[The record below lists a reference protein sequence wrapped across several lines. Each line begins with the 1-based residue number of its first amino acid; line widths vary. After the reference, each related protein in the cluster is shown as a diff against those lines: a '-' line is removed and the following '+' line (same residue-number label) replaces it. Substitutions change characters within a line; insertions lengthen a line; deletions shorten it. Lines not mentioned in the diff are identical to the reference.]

1 MQKERLMNHAQEAL
15 RQYNRIM
22 DMLEN
27 DYSSSDIWLSL
38 ARFHYHAELLFKND
52 LENNGKL
59 CMMVQNR
66 EAIAKELP
74 LYFHDTFDYF
84 RDNEDLEY
92 CIANLRYTVFHMDYV
107 FFRWVGLEALMDVII
122 LLYLPDESIDSNNRD
137 IIRRGEYAGADISNK
152 YCNFT
157 INYTGRLVAKPLC
170 NYVEV

>member
-1 MQKERLMNHAQEAL
+1 MNHAQEAL
-15 RQYNRIM
+15 LQYNRIM
-22 DMLEN
+22 DMLAGN
-27 DYSSSDIWLSL
+27 YSSSDIWLSL

-59 CMMVQNR
+59 YMMVQNR
-66 EAIAKELP
+66 EVIARELP

-92 CIANLRYTVFHMDYV
+92 GIANICYTVFHMDYV

-137 IIRRGEYAGADISNK
+137 IIRRGEYAGAYISNK

-157 INYTGRLVAKPLC
+157 INYTGKFVAKPLC

>member
-1 MQKERLMNHAQEAL
+1 MNHAQEAL

-22 DMLEN
+22 DMLEHGFS
-27 DYSSSDIWLSL
+27 YSDIWIGL
-38 ARFHYHAELLFKND
+38 AKFHYHSEILFRND

-59 CMMVQNR
+59 CLMVQNR
-66 EAIAKELP
+66 EVIARELP

-84 RDNEDLEY
+84 RENEDLEY

-122 LLYLPDESIDSNNRD
+122 LLYLPDESVDSNRD
-137 IIRRGEYAGADISNK
+137 RYRNVIRRGELVGADISNK

-157 INYTGRLVAKPLC
+157 VNYTGRLVAKPLC